1 MHDSNTNVKV
11 LTVRCPQCGAVAPWK
26 DNPDRPFCSE
36 RCRNL
41 DLGNWADE
49 SYRVPGDPVLEFP
62 DEPD

>member
-1 MHDSNTNVKV
+1 MIDAKVKV
-11 LTVRCPQCGAVAPWK
+11 LRVRCPQCGELAAWK

-49 SYRVPGDPVLEFP
+49 NYRMPGEPAPMDPDGSE
-62 DEPD
+62 